1 MKISIVTPAYNAT
14 NFLRATLESVLAQ
27 TFTDWEQVVVDD
39 GSTDKTR
46 EIAESYAAKDSRIR
60 VVQKAN
66 GGVATARNFGY
77 ERVNPASE
85 YVIFLD
91 HDDTWKPDTLERLLK
106 ALEAAPS
113 AVAAHG
119 LARQTDLDGN
129 PTGAP
134 GGTIFSY
141 ERRRV
146 VGAKIVTCSR
156 TEPTTFACMIC
167 DCCISTP
174 GVALIRRSAFEKINR
189 GDGIYFDQSV
199 ASGDD
204 WDVWIRLS
212 LRGDFVFVDDVL
224 LNWRQHG
231 DNGSVTEHVTFASE
245 SRVRQKMV
253 DWPEFNPE
261 QQRMALWR
269 YRRRYASIERGNAS
283 ACWQWTRESASHG
296 EWSKALLLARTTV
309 SRYTHYLGLRHFWNL
324 RRKPPTPLRLVDIRQ
339 VLDT

>member
-1 MKISIVTPAYNAT
+1 MKISIVTPAYNAAG
-14 NFLRATLESVLAQ
+14 FLGATLESVLAQ
-27 TFTDWEQVVVDD
+27 TFTDWEQVLVDD
-39 GSTDKTR
+39 GSSDGTY
-46 EIAESYAAKDSRIR
+46 EIATRYAARDSRVR
-60 VVQKAN
+60 VVQKPN

-77 ERVNPASE
+77 ERISPDSE

-91 HDDTWKPDTLERLLK
+91 HDDTWKPDALERLLK
-106 ALEAAPS
+106 ALEADPK
-113 AVAAHG
+113 AVAAHA

-134 GGTIFSY
+134 GGTIYSY
-141 ERRRV
+141 ERRKV
-146 VGAKIVTCSR
+146 VGTKIEICSR
-156 TEPTTFACMIC
+156 AEPTTFACMIC
-167 DCCISTP
+167 DCAISTP
-174 GVALIRRSAFEKINR
+174 GVTLIRRSAFEKINR
-189 GDGIYFDQSV
+189 GDGIYFDQAV

-253 DWPEFNPE
+253 NWPEFNPE
-261 QQRMALWR
+261 QRRMAQWR

-283 ACWQWTRESASHG
+283 ACWHWAWESARHR
-296 EWSKALLLARTTV
+296 EWGKTLRLTRTTLE
-309 SRYTHYLGLRHFWNL
+309 RYAYYLGLRHFWNL
-324 RRKPPTPLRLVDIRQ
+324 RRKPPTPLRLVDVRQ